1 MNFQSFGAAESA
13 LLPSKHRRVAPQ
25 ESYAEEEPFLEVEVH
40 SPMTQHLRHGN
51 GSEETFTDYEVV
63 CRTNLPGF
71 SDPQSSGS
79 ITTGATVSMA
89 VRRRYSDFEFFKKC
103 LGRETALLNMP
114 HVAVPSLPGKTILQ
128 NRFSAST
135 IEERCRGLDRWL
147 RHVAGHPLLQSRS
160 QVLVRFLKN
169 EKFIG

>member
-1 MNFQSFGAAESA
+1 M
-13 LLPSKHRRVAPQ
+13 PHRRVAPQ

-40 SPMTQHLRHGN
+40 SPQTQRVRHNN
-51 GSEETFTDYEVV
+51 GSEETYTDYEVV

-71 SDPQSSGS
+71 SDTPHEQGRGISAA
-79 ITTGATVSMA
+79 TTGATVSLV

-160 QVLVRFLKN
+160 QVLVRFLRN